1 MFSGPEFNFIG
12 HRMKAFYYVTDAF
25 EVPETSEIRK
35 SSGVGDIPERLKAA
49 CEYGLDSPD

>member
-25 EVPETSEIRK
+25 EVPETSE
-35 SSGVGDIPERLKAA
+35 VGNTEEQR
-49 CEYGLDSPD
+49 GGRHT